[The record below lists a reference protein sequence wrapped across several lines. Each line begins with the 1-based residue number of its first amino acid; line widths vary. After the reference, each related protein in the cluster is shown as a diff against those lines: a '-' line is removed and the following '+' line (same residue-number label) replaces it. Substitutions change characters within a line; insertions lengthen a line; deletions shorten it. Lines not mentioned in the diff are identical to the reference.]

1 MIDYSYLSPV
11 DDLILSHMNLNSSLI
26 LGKRINIYSDVSAP
40 LELDDVDIAIIGV
53 NEYRNTHNSV
63 GEDFSLNEVRKTLY
77 NLFPGNWSLN
87 ISDLGDLRLGDTV
100 FDTYLALQSIVSELL
115 KNNIIPII
123 IGGSQDITY
132 ANYRSYDYLEKTV
145 NIVNI
150 DPNFDLGDSSKP
162 IKNNSYLGKII
173 LDKPH
178 NLFNYSTLGYQTY
191 FNSQEEIDLMQKLY
205 FEAYRLGELSNNIQN
220 VEPVLRD
227 ANIVTLD
234 LKSVRSSEVSTKQKF
249 SPNGFSGKEI
259 CAISRYAGISNKVSS
274 FGVYEYIPSNED
286 EATEMLI
293 AQVIWYFIEGVNCR
307 VMDSNFYNEDD
318 FQKYTVLIDNQELVF
333 LKSIKS
339 SRWWV
344 EIPFL
349 QNSNNKLEEHSLLP
363 CMHQDYIDASNGIIP
378 ERWFKAQKKNII

>member
-100 FDTYLALQSIVSELL
+100 SDTYLALQSIVSELL
-115 KNNIIPII
+115 KNNIIPVI

-162 IKNNSYLGKII
+162 MKNNSYLGKII

-234 LKSVRSSEVSTKQKF
+234 LKSVRSSEVSSKQKF

-274 FGVYEYIPSNED
+274 FGVYEYIPSVED

-307 VMDSNFYNEDD
+307 VMDSNFYNTAD
-318 FQKYTVLIDNQELVF
+318 FQKYTVLVDEQELIF
-333 LKSIKS
+333 LKSLKS
-339 SRWWV
+339 SRWWI

-349 QNSNNKLEEHSLLP
+349 QNSNNKLEDHSLLP
-363 CMHQDYIDASNGIIP
+363 CMHQDYVDASKGVVP
-378 ERWFKAQKKNII
+378 ERWYKAQKKNII